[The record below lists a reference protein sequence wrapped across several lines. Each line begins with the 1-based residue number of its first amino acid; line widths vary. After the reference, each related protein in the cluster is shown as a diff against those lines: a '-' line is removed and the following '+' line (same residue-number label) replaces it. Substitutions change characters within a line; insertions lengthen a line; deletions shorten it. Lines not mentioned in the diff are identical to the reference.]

1 MRANT
6 RRSRRV
12 PMSPWVFDCPA
23 LSTTT
28 EFNSQSLA
36 AARRLYSMPGNS
48 GGEAIELTKLASA
61 V

>member
-1 MRANT
+1 MH
-6 RRSRRV
+6 SF
-12 PMSPWVFDCPA
+12 PWVFDCPA

-36 AARRLYSMPGNS
+36 AARHLYSMPGNA